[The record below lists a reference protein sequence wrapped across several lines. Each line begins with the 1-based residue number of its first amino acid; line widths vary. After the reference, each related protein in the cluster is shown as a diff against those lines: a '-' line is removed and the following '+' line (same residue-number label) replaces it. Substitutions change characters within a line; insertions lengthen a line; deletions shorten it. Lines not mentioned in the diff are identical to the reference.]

1 MFQVVKEVDPDAF
14 MTFGNV
20 MGVYGLG
27 FEALKNKPV
36 QLQARIVKCGSSD
49 MLCEPHSKNVSR
61 GRIPARN
68 FPPLLS
74 GAVCSLRSYSA
85 GRRFA
90 ILSPLPMGHA
100 VNGLL
105 FHSWQSCLCQIRR
118 INSSS
123 RGIVMAVL
131 YHPKSLSRPDPLIQI
146 QRHMEIMQSIGHF
159 DGICT
164 CWRGPLSRCRFD
176 FACTIT
182 SIPQM
187 APRLQSSWIF
197 GGRHRQSS
205 QASCLSRSPDTQ
217 ILQSITSN
225 YTQAPSALGNVQ
237 NILPY
242 IIQNTSRGNICYWWM
257 MCWPLERHWFHALK
271 PYLKIHLIAALAS
284 PP

>member
-1 MFQVVKEVDPDAF
+1 
-14 MTFGNV
+14 
-20 MGVYGLG
+20 
-27 FEALKNKPV
+27 
-36 QLQARIVKCGSSD
+36 
-49 MLCEPHSKNVSR
+49 
-61 GRIPARN
+61 
-68 FPPLLS
+68 
-74 GAVCSLRSYSA
+74 
-85 GRRFA
+85 
-90 ILSPLPMGHA
+90 MGHA

-123 RGIVMAVL
+123 RDIVMAVL

-164 CWRGPLSRCRFD
+164 CRRGPLSRCRFD

-217 ILQSITSN
+217 ILQSIISN
-225 YTQAPSALGNVQ
+225 YTQAPSALGKRTE
-237 NILPY
+237 Y
-242 IIQNTSRGNICYWWM
+242 FCRTSSRT
-257 MCWPLERHWFHALK
+257 PLGETSVIGGWCVDHWSDIDFMRWNLT
-271 PYLKIHLIAALAS
+271 
-284 PP
+284 